1 MRATTKKKLR
11 RLFRRKKRRRAG
23 QAMRRRQRRSTA
35 HKVAAVCLLLLLL
48 ASDVLVME
56 IVGRKDGVRDT
67 EVLPAVEGATEAELR
82 MIENA
87 AAQAALNQSFAQ
99 RVQAQAVE
107 MLSADGLLLA
117 GQYYEN
123 AGSHKWAIVIHGY
136 RGAGANMVGYAQRY
150 YDAGYQVLAPDL
162 RASGNSEGDYLGM
175 GWLDKE
181 DMLRWVGWICAR
193 DPDAQIVLHGV
204 SMGAATAM
212 MTAGLDTPA
221 AVRAFVE
228 DSGYTSVWE
237 LFRYAMWENWHLP
250 TFPLLHTANGLVYLR
265 AGYEFRTASAL
276 RQVKKC
282 EKPMLFIHGDRDT
295 FVPFAM
301 LKRLYDAKPGTNKK
315 MLVAEGAGHGQ
326 AALTLGE
333 AYWQAVFDFLA
344 ENGL

>member
-1 MRATTKKKLR
+1 MRATTKKKLK
-11 RLFRRKKRRRAG
+11 RLFRRKKRRRAAR
-23 QAMRRRQRRSTA
+23 AMRRRSRGAAIRA
-35 HKVAAVCLLLLLL
+35 VAVCLLLLLL
-48 ASDVLVME
+48 ASDVLVVR
-56 IVGRKDGVRDT
+56 IVGRKDGVRDEET
-67 EVLPAVEGATEAELR
+67 LPAAEGATEAELR

-87 AAQAALNQSFAQ
+87 AVQAALNQSFAQ
-99 RVQAQAVE
+99 RVEAQPVE
-107 MLSADGLLLA
+107 MLADDGLLLA

-136 RGAGANMVGYAQRY
+136 HGTSANMVGYAQRY

-162 RASGNSEGDYLGM
+162 RASGDSEGDYLGM

-204 SMGAATAM
+204 SMGAATVM
-212 MTAGLDTPA
+212 MTAGLDTPQ

-250 TFPLLHTANGLVYLR
+250 SFPLLHTANALVYLR

-276 RQVKKC
+276 RQVQQC

-301 LKRLYDAKPGTNKK
+301 LKRLYDAKPGTNKQ

-326 AALTLGE
+326 AALALGE
-333 AYWQAVFDFLA
+333 EYWQTVFNFLA
-344 ENGL
+344 KNGL